1 MKEIYENRIQLQD
14 AIWAKLQGK
23 SKSIRQENLTTFL
36 LTDGMKVFAV
46 AFNSKS
52 VLEMRSELLADD
64 EDDIVQLGDD
74 LPFYQVRISNI
85 K

>member
-1 MKEIYENRIQLQD
+1 MKIESSYRMLSGPNYK
-14 AIWAKLQGK
+14 AKAKASGK
-23 SKSIRQENLTTFL
+23 KNLTTFL